1 MVLDVKDQAA
11 SMLGLHPRDLVA
23 DKMVG
28 GIDGKSPNQHEK
40 DEQRQRK
47 PLVFGFLLEQS
58 SPPSSHA
65 LCWGVRPMKTL
76 FPDFGNGGPTKVGVV
91 GGDIIKGASV
101 AGMLGGRPMARKP
114 AVMYRRLK
122 GPAYTRRKYIGGVPN
137 NRIMQFHVG
146 NRRAAETGQF
156 QVVLELRADNDVQIR
171 HTALEAARVV
181 SNSTIRN
188 QAGAQGYAL
197 RVHTF
202 PHHVLRENKQAT
214 GAGADRVS
222 QGMRCAFGKNV
233 GTAARVK
240 RGQRVISIQVNA
252 DHYLTARDALRKA
265 SMKFP
270 TPCTIRLIRGHEH
283 LKGLI

>member
-1 MVLDVKDQAA
+1 
-11 SMLGLHPRDLVA
+11 
-23 DKMVG
+23 
-28 GIDGKSPNQHEK
+28 
-40 DEQRQRK
+40 
-47 PLVFGFLLEQS
+47 
-58 SPPSSHA
+58 
-65 LCWGVRPMKTL
+65 
-76 FPDFGNGGPTKVGVV
+76 
-91 GGDIIKGASV
+91 
-101 AGMLGGRPMARKP
+101 MARKP
-114 AVMYRRLK
+114 ASMYRRLK

-137 NRIMQFHVG
+137 NRIHQFHVG

-156 QVVLELRADNDVQIR
+156 SVIVELIADTDCQIR
-171 HTALEAARVV
+171 HTALEAARVI
-181 SNSTIRN
+181 SNSTIRK

-197 RVHTF
+197 RVHTY

-240 RGQRVISIQVNA
+240 RGQRVISIQV
-252 DHYLTARDALRKA
+252 DPEFYLTARDALRKA

-270 TPCTIRLIRGHEH
+270 TPCTIKLIKGHEH

>member
-1 MVLDVKDQAA
+1 
-11 SMLGLHPRDLVA
+11 
-23 DKMVG
+23 
-28 GIDGKSPNQHEK
+28 
-40 DEQRQRK
+40 
-47 PLVFGFLLEQS
+47 
-58 SPPSSHA
+58 
-65 LCWGVRPMKTL
+65 
-76 FPDFGNGGPTKVGVV
+76 
-91 GGDIIKGASV
+91 
-101 AGMLGGRPMARKP
+101 MARKP
-114 AVMYRRLK
+114 ASMYRRLK

-146 NRRAAETGQF
+146 NRRAAETGEF
-156 QVVLELRADNDVQIR
+156 PVVVELRSDNNCQIR
-171 HTALEAARVV
+171 HTALEAARVI

-240 RGQRVISIQVNA
+240 KNDVIISIQTTA
-252 DHYLTARDALRKA
+252 EFYLAARDSLRKA
-265 SMKFP
+265 GMKFP
-270 TPCTIRLIRGHEH
+270 SPTTIRVKKGHER
-283 LKGLI
+283 LRELGLV